1 MKILMLGWELPPHNS
16 GGLGIA
22 CLELSKAMASAGADI
37 SFILPYSSDMR
48 YDFME
53 VIGAS
58 EATEPIPYAAGVYD
72 SYKYMLDGGG
82 SINLGLHDQQALYA
96 HRVGRLS
103 EKLTFDVVHAHD
115 WLTFR
120 AALLLKEKHNC
131 PIVLHVHSIER
142 DRAGGQDGNPF
153 VREIEAESMLLAD
166 HVFAVSQR
174 TKDMIVEDYGIP
186 ADKIEVAHNSI
197 DLEAFE
203 FPDADNAYKYLSWLK
218 QRGWRVVTNAGRL
231 TVQKGLTHLL
241 AAAKEVV
248 ARQPKTIFLIV
259 GGGEMREE
267 LIRLAAENGIGANV
281 IFTGFQRGKQ
291 LRDAFSVADLF
302 VLPSISE
309 PFGLTPFEAA
319 GYGTPSLISRQS
331 GASEVL
337 RNCLKVDYWDINL
350 MADRIVGALRSQPL
364 LDELSRNAQ
373 EEFYRLSWN
382 DTASKILRRYE
393 NVLTGAAA

>member
-16 GGLGIA
+16 GGLGVA
-22 CLELSKAMASAGADI
+22 CLQLSKAMASAGADI
-37 SFILPYSSDMR
+37 SFILPYSTDME
-48 YDFME
+48 YGFMR

-58 EATEPIPYAAGVYD
+58 EATAPIPYDAGVYE
-72 SYKYMLDGGG
+72 SYRYMFNGGG
-82 SINLGLHDQQALYA
+82 GIDLGLHDQQTLYA
-96 HRVGRLS
+96 HRVGQLS
-103 EKLTFDVVHAHD
+103 DRLTFDVVHAHD

-142 DRAGGQDGNPF
+142 DRAGGHDGNPL
-153 VREIEAESMLLAD
+153 VREIEAMSMLLAD

-174 TKDMIVEDYGIP
+174 TKDMIIEDYGIP
-186 ADKIEVAHNSI
+186 SDKIEVAHNSI
-197 DLEAFE
+197 DLEGFE
-203 FPDADNAYKYLSWLK
+203 YPDPDNAYRYLAWLK
-218 QRGWRVVTNAGRL
+218 QHGWRVVTNAGRL

-241 AAAKEVV
+241 AAAKEVI

-319 GYGTPSLISRQS
+319 GYGTPSLISKQS

-337 RNCLKVDYWDINL
+337 KNCLKVDYWDVNL
-350 MADRIVGALRSQPL
+350 MADRIVGALRSQAL
-364 LDELSRNAQ
+364 LDVLSKNAQ
-373 EEFYRLSWN
+373 EEFYRLSW
-382 DTASKILRRYE
+382 DETASKILGRYE
-393 NVLTGAAA
+393 KFLTGAAA